1 MFAIRQKVDMTYS
14 KESKRMKD
22 KEKFERGMGGNVEE
36 QEETTVTLTLDD
48 DSTLECVVLNIFEA
62 GDKEYI
68 ALLPMEGPAAE
79 DGEVYLYRYT
89 EDADGKP
96 DLENIEDD
104 DEFELVSDAFDE
116 LLDAAEYDEIVGED
130 ELDDLL

>member
-1 MFAIRQKVDMTYS
+1 MVCD
-14 KESKRMKD
+14 KEDEQMKD
-22 KEKFERGMGGNVEE
+22 KERPNRSLNEGG

-48 DSTLECVVLNIFEA
+48 DSTLECVVLNIFTA

-79 DGEVYLYRYT
+79 EGEVYLYRYT
-89 EDADGKP
+89 EDEDGQP

-104 DEFELVSDAFDE
+104 DEFERVSDAFDE
-116 LLDAAEYDEIVGED
+116 MLDAAEYDEIVGED
-130 ELDDLL
+130 DLDDLV